1 MGKKRGRCIRW
12 EPCSPA
18 TAASCAVVD
27 DGGWKVHLDDGWK
40 TIGIDFGAVT
50 SGQSLCFRY
59 GVTKYKFT
67 FLSSDKGVQENTKTG
82 TTSAIRRV
90 RNPSAD
96 SADTTLAQVDGP
108 TLFSR
113 IASQPAN
120 YLPGRPTS
128 VMVGEEHSRKRR
140 RLGLQLEDLIGVWR
154 DNKRSTYRTS
164 QGHQGLDVTTFRP
177 NGKVIFTRGMI
188 YIQAG
193 SRDIVWGKTCGRTY
207 TLLSVDHSVVIW
219 ARSTVDRFTWSRVP
233 EPSTPAFSHEGTAR
247 EPIGISNLGAAEVGV
262 GSRLV
267 MLRSK
272 FNMRVGDICRV
283 VGETASQNS
292 WQVANCYNRERLSV
306 LKNHEDVSW
315 RWVN

>member
-1 MGKKRGRCIRW
+1 M
-12 EPCSPA
+12 PCSGCGAWVDEWIAWRRCDCQSTCFLRITRRHYLAYYFYCSRCVIENRCNARQP
-18 TAASCAVVD
+18 TYINSDENASTDSELEEEITRVV
-27 DGGWKVHLDDGWK
+27 W
-40 TIGIDFGAVT
+40 
-50 SGQSLCFRY
+50 
-59 GVTKYKFT
+59 
-67 FLSSDKGVQENTKTG
+67 
-82 TTSAIRRV
+82 
-90 RNPSAD
+90 
-96 SADTTLAQVDGP
+96 
-108 TLFSR
+108 
-113 IASQPAN
+113 
-120 YLPGRPTS
+120 
-128 VMVGEEHSRKRR
+128 
-140 RLGLQLEDLIGVWR
+140 QLEDLIGVWR

-177 NGKVIFTRGMI
+177 NGKVIFTRGLI

-193 SRDIVWGKTCGRTY
+193 SCDIVWGKTCGRTY

-292 WQVANCYNRERLSV
+292 WQVANCDNRERLSV